1 LASFAYTAV
10 DINGREKKGSFEAEN
25 KERATGALKNQG
37 LIPLTVTEQGAL
49 SKDISFGAR
58 KIKPRDMSLFCR
70 QFVSI
75 IKAGVPIVEAL
86 SMLADQTENKRFA
99 KAIGEVKLNVE
110 KGETLGNSMRLRPD
124 IFPSMLINLVDAGE
138 ASGSLD
144 NSLTRMAVQ
153 FEKDAKIKGLVKKA
167 MIYPIIV
174 GIVAVA
180 VVVVM
185 LIFVIP
191 NFTDMFSQMDMKMP
205 AITQAVIDMSDF
217 VRTKWYILIAIIA
230 VLVFAIKSFNK
241 SEAGQAFFGTLG
253 IKLPAIGNFTVK
265 SACSRMA
272 RTMST
277 LLYSGIPMVD
287 AIDITT
293 KTMTNIHFRRALENA
308 KEEVM
313 KGVPFSEPLKRSGV
327 FPPMVYHMVGIGENT
342 GDIEEM
348 LLKMA
353 DYYDEEVEIATQS
366 LIAAME
372 PMIIIVL
379 AGIVGVLIAAV
390 MAPML
395 AMYQGLDNL

>member
-1 LASFAYTAV
+1 MASFAYTAV